1 MIDTIEFDSY
11 KKKDDIYGT
20 AMYPAVMVGP
30 VQKIL
35 LNDVLINKQCAKI
48 IDPFHGSGTALYEAF
63 EINPQFELY
72 GIDINPLAN
81 LITKAKLQGVEFNIV
96 EDINLI
102 KQYLDD
108 ADLCF
113 PLVNFTNI
121 DKWFRQDII
130 RDLSKIKY
138 AIGQINSFK
147 NRVFFWVMMSNVIR
161 KYSNTRS
168 STYKLHVKK
177 QDKIDA
183 MKNNVLLD
191 FIELI
196 SENYSYYLKSSQ
208 HYSLIKGDTLNEL
221 DKFGENFF
229 DVLITSPPYGD
240 NATTVTYGQFSILIL
255 FWIDRRDLE
264 IDGWE
269 FDNFSK
275 IDRESLGGYN
285 KNNGNEKYSSYIAEL
300 ISRIQDV
307 EKKKKVKVFFD
318 DYFLFLDEAYKVT
331 KEHIIMTL
339 GNRTVNGVNIEL
351 VDFTKSYLTDC
362 GMKVTYEGKRKIY
375 SKRTPKVIANNDG
388 NPIYSMNEE
397 YVVIFKKL
405 K

>member
-1 MIDTIEFDSY
+1 MIDTIEFDNY

-35 LNDVLINKQCAKI
+35 LNDVLNGRQMAKI

-81 LITKAKLQGVEFNIV
+81 LITKAKLQGVDFNIE
-96 EDINLI
+96 EDINII
-102 KQYLDD
+102 KQYLND
-108 ADLCF
+108 ANLYY
-113 PLVNFTNI
+113 PLVDFTNI
-121 DKWFRQDII
+121 NKWFRKDII
-130 RDLSKIKY
+130 CDLSKIKY
-138 AIGQINSFK
+138 AIGQIDSFK
-147 NRVFFWVMMSNVIR
+147 NRIFFWVMMSNVIR

-168 STYKLHVKK
+168 STYKLHVKR

-183 MKNNVLLD
+183 MRNNVLSD

-196 SENYSYYLKSSQ
+196 SKNYSFYIKASQ
-208 HYSLIKGDTLNEL
+208 HYRLVKGDTLKEL
-221 DKFGENFF
+221 DKFNENFF

-255 FWIDRRDLE
+255 HWIDKRDLE

-269 FDNFSK
+269 FENFSK
-275 IDRESLGGYN
+275 IDRESLGGYD
-285 KNNGNEKYSSYIAEL
+285 KNNGNEKFSSYIAEL
-300 ISRIQDV
+300 ITKIEDSD
-307 EKKKKVKVFFD
+307 KKKKVKVFFE
-318 DYFLFLDEAYKVT
+318 DYFLFLDKAYKVT
-331 KEHIIMTL
+331 KDYIIMTL

-351 VDFTKSYLTDC
+351 VDFTKNYLIDC
-362 GMKVTYEGKRKIY
+362 GMTLTYEGKRNIY
-375 SKRTPKVIANNDG
+375 SKRTPKIIATNDG
-388 NPIYSMNEE
+388 KLIYSMNEE
-397 YVVIFKKL
+397 YVVIFKK
-405 K
+405 

>member
-11 KKKDDIYGT
+11 KKKNDIYGT

-35 LNDVLINKQCAKI
+35 LSDVLNDRPFAKI

-63 EINPQFELY
+63 EINPEFELY

-81 LITKAKLQGVEFNIV
+81 LITKAKLQGVDSNVE

-102 KQYLDD
+102 KRYLYD
-108 ADLCF
+108 ADLDY
-113 PLVNFTNI
+113 PLVEFTNI
-121 DKWFRQDII
+121 NKWFRKDII
-130 RDLSKIKY
+130 CDLSKIKY
-138 AIGQINSFK
+138 VIGQIDSFK

-168 STYKLHVKK
+168 STYKLHIKK

-183 MKNNVLLD
+183 MKNNVLSD

-196 SENYSYYLKSSQ
+196 CKNYTFYVKSSQ
-208 HYSLIKGDTLNEL
+208 RFTLIKGDTLNEL
-221 DKFGENFF
+221 DRYGENFF

-255 FWIDRRDLE
+255 YWIDKRDLE

-269 FDNFSK
+269 FENFSK

-285 KNNGNEKYSSYIAEL
+285 KNNGNEKYSSYITDL
-300 ISRIQDV
+300 ISIIQDSD
-307 EKKKKVKVFFD
+307 KKKKVEVFFD
-318 DYFLFLDEAYKVT
+318 DYFLFLDKAYKVT
-331 KEHIIMTL
+331 KDYIIMTL

-351 VDFTKSYLTDC
+351 VDFTKNYLMDF
-362 GMKVTYEGKRKIY
+362 GMKLTYEGKRNIY

-388 NPIYSMNEE
+388 KPIYSMNEE
-397 YVVIFKKL
+397 YVVIFKK
-405 K
+405 

>member
-11 KKKDDIYGT
+11 KKKNDIYGT

-35 LNDVLINKQCAKI
+35 LNDVLNGRATAKI

-63 EINPQFELY
+63 EINPEFELY

-81 LITKAKLQGVEFNIV
+81 LITKAKLQGVDFNI
-96 EDINLI
+96 EDDIAMV

-108 ADLCF
+108 ADLDY
-113 PLVNFTNI
+113 PLVDFTNI
-121 DKWFRQDII
+121 SKWFRNDII

-138 AIGQINSFK
+138 TIGQINSFK
-147 NRVFFWVMMSNVIR
+147 NRIFFWVMMSNVIR

-177 QDKIDA
+177 QDKIDS
-183 MKNNVLLD
+183 MKNNVLSD
-191 FIELI
+191 FIELT
-196 SENYSYYLKSSQ
+196 SKNYAFYLKSSQ
-208 HYSLIKGDTLNEL
+208 HFTLTKGDTLKEL
-221 DKFGENFF
+221 DTYGENFF

-255 FWIDRRDLE
+255 YWIDQRDLE

-269 FDNFSK
+269 FENFSK

-285 KNNGNEKYSSYIAEL
+285 KNNGNEKYSSYITDL
-300 ISRIQDV
+300 ISKIQDSD
-307 EKKKKVKVFFD
+307 KKKKVEVFFD
-318 DYFLFLDEAYKVT
+318 DYFLFLDKAYKVT
-331 KEHIIMTL
+331 KDYIIMTL
-339 GNRTVNGVNIEL
+339 GNRTVNGINIEL
-351 VDFTKSYLTDC
+351 VDFTKNYLMDF
-362 GMKVTYEGKRKIY
+362 GMTLTYEGKRNIY
-375 SKRTPKVIANNDG
+375 SKRTPKVISNNDG
-388 NPIYSMNEE
+388 KPIYSMNEE
-397 YVVIFKKL
+397 YVVIFKK
-405 K
+405 